1 MILVGILYCIGFSLF
16 TYFYFKKD
24 YLSKIQEIEN
34 KCKELESLYAQ
45 KHKKLKQDTSTN
57 FKKLETKLT
66 DKVISISDDTE
77 KHINQEVSKLS
88 KDLTT
93 KVSDFITKLK
103 NTPIV

>member
-1 MILVGILYCIGFSLF
+1 
-16 TYFYFKKD
+16 
-24 YLSKIQEIEN
+24 
-34 KCKELESLYAQ
+34 CKELESLYAQ

>member
-1 MILVGILYCIGFSLF
+1 MILLGILYCIGFSLF

-24 YLSKIQEIEN
+24 YLSKIQKIED
-34 KCKELESLYAQ
+34 KCKELESLYTQ

-57 FKKLETKLT
+57 FKELEIKLL
-66 DKVISISDDTE
+66 DKVISISNDAE
-77 KHINQEVSKLS
+77 KHVNQEVSKLS
-88 KDLTT
+88 KDLTN